1 MNWPGQ
7 ISHYHEDDY
16 DDNNLYD
23 DNSQYTDDKFDSYH
37 HDGVMNWPGHSI
49 MMMTMTN
56 RLMVMLRIKNMV
68 IWTINN
74 EYCDKEQDD
83 YDDDT
88 SEWVDEA
95 LKDALLRNDPV
106 CQL

>member
-7 ISHYHEDDY
+7 ISHYHEGDY
-16 DDNNLYD
+16 DANNLYD
-23 DNSQYTDDKFDSYH
+23 DDSQYTDDKFDSYH

-68 IWTINN
+68 I
-74 EYCDKEQDD
+74 
-83 YDDDT
+83 
-88 SEWVDEA
+88 
-95 LKDALLRNDPV
+95 
-106 CQL
+106 